1 MPDPTLQLMRRALQ
15 LAKRGQGYVEPNP
28 MVGAL
33 LVRDGN
39 ILAEGYHHAVGQ
51 DHAEVDCLR
60 NAASAGIDPAGA
72 TMVVTLEPCC
82 HHGKTPPCA
91 EALIAAKVARVIVAM
106 TDPNPQVA
114 GQGFA
119 LLRDAG
125 IAVDVGICEAEAQL
139 LNAPFIKRITTG
151 RPWVIAKWAQTLD
164 GRIATASG
172 DSKWISNARSRRFV
186 HRLRA
191 RVDTIMV
198 GVGTA
203 VADNPALTAREVR
216 VRRVANRVVIDPTLR
231 IPRDAALLTDNGP
244 AVTIAVNPELANQS
258 IDGASLTAL
267 PLAAVLD
274 HLGAEGATNVL
285 VEGGANLVSTMVDAG
300 LVDQVLAFIA
310 PKLLGDDGARAA
322 VTGWQTP
329 HIHGARPLTLHHVQR
344 LDDDVL
350 LDYRIPSAKK

>member
-1 MPDPTLQLMRRALQ
+1 MPDPTFQLMRRALR
-15 LAKRGQGYVEPNP
+15 LAQRGQGYVEPNP

-39 ILAEGYHHAVGQ
+39 ILAEGYHHAIGHA
-51 DHAEVDCLR
+51 HAEVDCLR
-60 NAASAGIDPAGA
+60 NATAKGIDPAGA
-72 TMVVTLEPCC
+72 TMIVTLEPCC
-82 HHGKTPPCA
+82 HHGKTPPCT
-91 EALIAAKVARVIVAM
+91 EAVIAAGIAHVVVAM

-114 GQGFA
+114 GQGLA
-119 LLRDAG
+119 ALRDAG
-125 IAVDVGICEAEAQL
+125 ITVDVGICEAEAQQ

-191 RVDTIMV
+191 RVDAVMV

-203 VADNPALTAREVR
+203 VADNPALTARDVR
-216 VRRVANRVVIDPTLR
+216 IRRVAKRVVIDPTLR
-231 IPRDAALLTDNGP
+231 IPRDAALLTDDGP
-244 AVTIAVNPELANQS
+244 PVTIAVNPELANQS

-267 PLAAVLD
+267 PIAAVLD
-274 HLGAEGATNVL
+274 HLGAEDATNVL
-285 VEGGANLVSTMVDAG
+285 VEGGANLVSTMLDAG

-310 PKLLGDDGARAA
+310 PKLLGDDAARAA
-322 VTGWQTP
+322 ITGWQTP
-329 HIHGARPLTLHHVQR
+329 HIHGARPLTLHRVQR

-350 LDYRIPSAKK
+350 LDYRIPQTT